1 MSDSKDSAVTYTSVY
16 TDSEPGR
23 VFWGTDEEPLPPVD
37 SPTTESPGYV
47 AKSDPEGDPKYE
59 DDEEQ
64 DGPVDYP
71 IGKGDDGRDDDGD
84 SSRDDAT
91 DEDEDI
97 EEEEEDEEEEQQ
109 EEEHI
114 ASADSIAVIPVVE
127 LVSSPEGTKPV
138 LPPPSID
145 ITTTRARISVQLQ
158 VSVSLPSTVDV
169 ERLLALPTP
178 PFSPLTSLSPPF
190 AGERLARLTDLTV
203 HPSPPLLPSSGC
215 LTQTQALR
223 ITST

>member
-1 MSDSKDSAVTYTSVY
+1 MRRYLREAFLELSYTDTTDFLFSPFLRTRTSVSLDSYRHMILTSYQSMY
-16 TDSEPGR
+16 TLR
-23 VFWGTDEEPLPPVD
+23 
-37 SPTTESPGYV
+37 
-47 AKSDPEGDPKYE
+47 DPKYE

-71 IGKGDDGRDDDGD
+71 IGKGDDGGDDDGD

-97 EEEEEDEEEEQQ
+97 EEDEEEEQE

-114 ASADSIAVIPVVE
+114 ASADSTAVIPVVD
-127 LVSSPEGTKPV
+127 L
-138 LPPPSID
+138 
-145 ITTTRARISVQLQ
+145 

-190 AGERLARLTDLTV
+190 AGERLARLTDLTI
-203 HPSPPLLPSSGC
+203 HPSPLLLPSSGC